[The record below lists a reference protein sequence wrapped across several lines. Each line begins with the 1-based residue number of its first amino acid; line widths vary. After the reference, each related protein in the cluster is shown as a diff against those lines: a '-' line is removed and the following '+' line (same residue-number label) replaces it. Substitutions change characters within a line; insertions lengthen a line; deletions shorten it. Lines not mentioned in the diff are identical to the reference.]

1 MSQRPEGEITDR
13 EVIEAI
19 TELRGDIRR
28 VEEKIDSWSTTHEL
42 AAEAYTLARETQYE
56 QGYLNSQ
63 VGVLW
68 WGSGVIFVAVIGL
81 IFRTVGKKEN

>member
-1 MSQRPEGEITDR
+1 MASTESAISDR

-19 TELRGDIRR
+19 AELRGDIRR
-28 VEEKIDSWSTTHEL
+28 VEEKIDSWGTTHEL

-56 QGYLNSQ
+56 QGYLSSQ

-68 WGSGVIFVAVIGL
+68 WGSSVIFVAVVGL
-81 IFRTVGKKEN
+81 IFRTIGKKEN